1 MVLTKLVIHICN
13 SEYQIWE
20 SIFFCI
26 IVLTWEKLAKISND
40 KKRDQGMKL
49 PLYLHFKVLSISMY
63 SAQYTIVQ
71 VVIVSIYYYCELRLF

>member
-1 MVLTKLVIHICN
+1 
-13 SEYQIWE
+13 
-20 SIFFCI
+20 
-26 IVLTWEKLAKISND
+26 
-40 KKRDQGMKL
+40 MKL